1 MIDYKTFEF
10 NNNTNTVEIL
20 CDRADHTEW
29 HLAYWIRPYMQQSF
43 YVVDPIAFYDRR
55 NIQSW
60 KIARDFFATVEP
72 RPIIL
77 DYCTEVWPE
86 DIGPMFFDFTHVQ
99 EFLPNAIVIQG
110 DRRYYGQPNRIWY
123 QHIWQYQTSAPD
135 TFDYK
140 VGLNAAARWNRRYTL
155 SCLNRR
161 PMNHKA
167 WWLTEFVKKEWINNK
182 NIFTFLER
190 DPYSDHLVHEN
201 EYYLEYLLPSRQEI
215 FRSNIPNLPFTFES
229 YQGQNDLTNNHAAF
243 TNTYL
248 NIVTESEIASV
259 WFSEKVMKPL
269 STGQMFVVAAGAG
282 SVECLR
288 DFGFDMFDDI
298 IDHDRY
304 DKILNW
310 DSRLSA
316 VSDLVSSITDLNWAD
331 VYKQTFNRRV
341 KNIERFWSKDFHQY
355 VCRDLV
361 KLSTI

>member
-1 MIDYKTFEF
+1 MIDYKTFAF
-10 NNNTNTVEIL
+10 DNATNTVEMM
-20 CDRADHTEW
+20 CDRTDHTEW
-29 HLAYWIRPYMQQSF
+29 HLAYWIHPYMRQSF

-60 KIARDFFATVEP
+60 KIARDFFAGIEP

-99 EFLPNAIVIQG
+99 EFLPDAIVIQG
-110 DRRYYGQPNRIWY
+110 DHRYYGQPNRIWY
-123 QHIWQYQTSAPD
+123 QHIWQYQTSAVG

-140 VGLNAAARWNRRYTL
+140 VGLAAAARYDRTYKI

-167 WWLTEFVKKEWINNK
+167 WWLTEFVKKDWINSQ

-190 DPYSDHLVHEN
+190 DPYSDRPVHDN
-201 EYYLEYLLPSRQEI
+201 EYYLEYLSPSRQEV
-215 FRSNIPNLPFTFES
+215 FRSYISKLPLQFGL
-229 YQGQNDLTNNHAAF
+229 YRGQNDLTNSHAAF
-243 TNTYL
+243 TDTYL

-298 IDHDRY
+298 IDHNRY

-310 DSRLSA
+310 DQRLTA
-316 VSDLVSSITDLNWAD
+316 VSDLVSDIMNLDWKNI
-331 VYKQTFNRRV
+331 YKQTTDRRI
-341 KNIERFWSKDFHQY
+341 KNIERFWSKEFHQY
-355 VCRDLV
+355 VCRDLG
-361 KLSTI
+361 KLSNI